1 MNRKG
6 TAMKYICLTLSLL
19 FALPAIAQDAPKT
32 ESKVIYQYKKYEKF
46 DLGNLE
52 VKGQLIAPG
61 DISVRERERKRFEL
75 DLYTRKNFDAFQ
87 NKDIDSLR

>member
-1 MNRKG
+1 
-6 TAMKYICLTLSLL
+6 MKIVCLSLSLL
-19 FALPAIAQDAPKT
+19 IASVAIAQDAPKT
-32 ESKVIYQYKKYEKF
+32 DQKVIYQYKKYEKF

-75 DLYTRKNFDAFQ
+75 DLYTRKNFEPFQ
-87 NKDIDSLR
+87 KKDIESLR

>member
-1 MNRKG
+1 MRIL
-6 TAMKYICLTLSLL
+6 ICVLS
-19 FALPAIAQDAPKT
+19 IYMMSDAWGDEP
-32 ESKVIYQYKKYEKF
+32 KVIYQYKKYEKF

-75 DLYTRKNFDAFQ
+75 DLFSRKDFDGFIK
-87 NKDIDSLR
+87 KDVESLR

>member
-1 MNRKG
+1 
-6 TAMKYICLTLSLL
+6 MKVVYVSFLGMFLS
-19 FALPAIAQDAPKT
+19 FISYGQ
-32 ESKVIYQYKKYEKF
+32 EEQKVIYQYKKYEKF

-75 DLYTRKNFDAFQ
+75 DLYSRRDFDVFIK
-87 NKDIDSLR
+87 KDIESLR

>member
-1 MNRKG
+1 MRILVYVLG
-6 TAMKYICLTLSLL
+6 LYMMSEAYGED
-19 FALPAIAQDAPKT
+19 Q
-32 ESKVIYQYKKYEKF
+32 KVIYQYKKYEKF

-75 DLYTRKNFDAFQ
+75 DLYTRKDFDGFIK
-87 NKDIDSLR
+87 KDIESLR

>member
-1 MNRKG
+1 MRALLLLLLG
-6 TAMKYICLTLSLL
+6 GLFSLHA
-19 FALPAIAQDAPKT
+19 FAE

-61 DISVRERERKRFEL
+61 DISVRERERKRFEM
-75 DLYTRKNFDAFQ
+75 DLYNRKDFDGFIK
-87 NKDIDSLR
+87 KDIGSLR

>member
-1 MNRKG
+1 MSRLIG
-6 TAMKYICLTLSLL
+6 CMIGLYLMSEA
-19 FALPAIAQDAPKT
+19 FGQD
-32 ESKVIYQYKKYEKF
+32 EKVIYQYKKYEKF

-75 DLYTRKNFDAFQ
+75 ELYNRKDFDGFIK
-87 NKDIDSLR
+87 KDIESLR

>member
-1 MNRKG
+1 
-6 TAMKYICLTLSLL
+6 MKTLLIISTLVMAFEVL
-19 FALPAIAQDAPKT
+19 AQDAPKT

-75 DLYTRKNFDAFQ
+75 DLYFRKNFDPFQ
-87 NKDIDSLR
+87 KKDIESLR